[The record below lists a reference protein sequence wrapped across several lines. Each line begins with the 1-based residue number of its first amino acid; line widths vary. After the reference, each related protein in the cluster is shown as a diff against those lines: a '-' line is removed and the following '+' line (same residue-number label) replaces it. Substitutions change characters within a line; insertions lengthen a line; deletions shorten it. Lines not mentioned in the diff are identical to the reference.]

1 MTSLDSFALDDWMWK
16 FLMEQSAV
24 LREERGPKSTA
35 KEPEPLIHNEEMSN
49 DALVETAL
57 SWLLD

>member
-1 MTSLDSFALDDWMWK
+1 
-16 FLMEQSAV
+16 MEHSAV
-24 LREERGPKSTA
+24 LDEDRGA
-35 KEPEPLIHNEEMSN
+35 RNGEWGPLVNNEEMSN